1 MKYKAKRI
9 GIRRYLY
16 RGYEIKGFYYSP
28 KVAYVGKLMMRM
40 DVDLLIPI
48 H

>member
-1 MKYKAKRI
+1 MRLKDSI
-9 GIRRYLY
+9 IHL
-16 RGYEIKGFYYSP
+16 